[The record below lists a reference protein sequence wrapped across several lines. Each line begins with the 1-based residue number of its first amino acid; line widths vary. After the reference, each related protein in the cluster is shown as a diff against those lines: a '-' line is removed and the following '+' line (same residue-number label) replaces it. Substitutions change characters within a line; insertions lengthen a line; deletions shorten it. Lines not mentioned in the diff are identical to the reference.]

1 MNLRIPSPLDPG
13 LEQVISEVIGA
24 CIAVHRELG
33 PGLLETIYHRAVAI
47 ELNSRGI
54 SHEVER
60 SIPIVFKGELV
71 CHQRLD
77 LIVDE
82 RVVVELKSVERL
94 VPLHVAQTISYLRA
108 TKLRAALLVNFN
120 VALLK
125 DGIRRIVL

>member
-13 LEQVISEVIGA
+13 LDQVVSEVIGA

-33 PGLLETIYHRAVAI
+33 AGLLEAIYQRSVAI

-60 SIPIVFKGELV
+60 SIPIFFKGELV

-77 LIVDE
+77 LLIDE
-82 RVVVELKSVERL
+82 RIVLELKSV
-94 VPLHVAQTISYLRA
+94 VSA
-108 TKLRAALLVNFN
+108 
-120 VALLK
+120 
-125 DGIRRIVL
+125 